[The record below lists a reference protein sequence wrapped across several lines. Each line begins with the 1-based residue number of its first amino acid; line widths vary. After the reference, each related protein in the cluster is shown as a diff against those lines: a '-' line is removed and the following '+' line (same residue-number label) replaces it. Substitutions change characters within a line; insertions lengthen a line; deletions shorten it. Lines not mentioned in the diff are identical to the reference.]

1 MDAEDA
7 WHRHWRSDSRG
18 ENEARLHRQISTGR
32 DEASRAFAGE
42 ARRMVARAYH
52 LFRRAALAR
61 MGVYAPREPFDPSS
75 RAACGLFA
83 TSANVLAVRGG
94 ADGRYGRQGDLKVL
108 MSHRAPSF
116 G

>member
-18 ENEARLHRQISTGR
+18 ENEARLHRQISNGR

-61 MGVYAPREPFDPSS
+61 MGVYASREPFDPSP
-75 RAACGLFA
+75 
-83 TSANVLAVRGG
+83 RGG
-94 ADGRYGRQGDLKVL
+94 WCFFAAAGNRRALRVWADGRYGRQSDL
-108 MSHRAPSF
+108 
-116 G
+116 